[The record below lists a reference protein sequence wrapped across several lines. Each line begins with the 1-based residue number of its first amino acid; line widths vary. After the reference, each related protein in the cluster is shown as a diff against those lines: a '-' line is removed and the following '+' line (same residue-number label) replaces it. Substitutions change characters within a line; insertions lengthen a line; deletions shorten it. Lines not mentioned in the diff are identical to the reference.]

1 MLHAEFR
8 DPLLVA
14 VYDAEFPWSYRDDF
28 FLSIVEE
35 PAGAARLRVLDLGCG
50 TGRLALGIAA
60 AGHTVTGVD
69 PAAASLDA
77 ARAKPGAEKVTWT
90 EGTSRDLP
98 AEAFDVAVMSS
109 HVAQFFVT
117 DEAWAEVLAD
127 LRRSLVPGGRIV
139 FDARDPRPREW
150 EEWTPAESLR
160 HVTLPDGREVALWN
174 DVTEDRPGV
183 VSFSQYYRFADGG
196 ELLSTGTLAFRGE
209 HDLRASLR
217 DAGFT
222 VERIYGGWHRE
233 PVGSGDG
240 EFLVV
245 AHT

>member
-35 PAGAARLRVLDLGCG
+35 PAERPRP
-50 TGRLALGIAA
+50 A
-60 AGHTVTGVD
+60 AG
-69 PAAASLDA
+69 
-77 ARAKPGAEKVTWT
+77 
-90 EGTSRDLP
+90 
-98 AEAFDVAVMSS
+98 EA
-109 HVAQFFVT
+109 
-117 DEAWAEVLAD
+117 
-127 LRRSLVPGGRIV
+127 
-139 FDARDPRPREW
+139 
-150 EEWTPAESLR
+150 
-160 HVTLPDGREVALWN
+160 ALWN

-183 VSFSQYYRFADGG
+183 VSFFQYYRFADGG

>member
-1 MLHAEFR
+1 MFHAEFR

-28 FLSIVEE
+28 FLSVVEE
-35 PAGAARLRVLDLGCG
+35 PAQRLRVLDLGCG

-69 PAAASLDA
+69 PATASLDA
-77 ARAKPGAEKVTWT
+77 ARAKPGAEKVTWL

-98 AEAFDVAVMSS
+98 DEAFDVAVMSS

-150 EEWTPAESLR
+150 EEWTPAGSLR
-160 HVTLPDGREVALWN
+160 QVTLPDGREVTLW
-174 DVTEDRPGV
+174 DDTTEDRPGV
-183 VSFSQYYRFADGG
+183 VSFTQHYRFPDGG

-209 HDLRASLR
+209 DDLRASLR